1 MEKNHVNVQ
10 GTEDYKEGNTSLA
23 ESVGKEQDSI
33 KKDKAAAFAKK
44 VAKASIEEGV
54 PVMMKVF
61 GGMLQA
67 ALGIMALIIRVIFG
81 RHD

>member
-23 ESVGKEQDSI
+23 ESVGKEQNSI
-33 KKDKAAAFAKK
+33 KKDRAAAFAKK

-54 PVMMKVF
+54 PVMKKMF
-61 GGMLQA
+61 SWMIQA
-67 ALGIMALIIRVIFG
+67 VCGILSLTLRIIF
-81 RHD
+81 RH